1 MNNEQVNKFVSDI
14 LSIRSNSFDRSAI
27 PNIKRGLHGTTESYA
42 YPYVLPLLPEGAS
55 KKDQKAALY
64 VAGLIATFGDIAP
77 ASEYTPLGK
86 WLAFSDTFDTG
97 VISRRVDVIHT
108 QDLEEAVLSIAR
120 LLTICKNSTHPL
132 SWGDIA
138 RTIFHWGNGTT
149 QASED
154 ARMSIAR
161 NYYSNL

>member
-1 MNNEQVNKFVSDI
+1 MNNDQVNKFVSDI
-14 LSIRSNSFDRSAI
+14 LTIRSNTFDKSAI
-27 PNIKRGLHGTTESYA
+27 PNIKRGLYETTEAYA
-42 YPYVLPLLPEGAS
+42 YPYVLPLLPKDTS

-64 VAGLIATFGDIAP
+64 VAGLIATYKEVAP
-77 ASEYTPLGK
+77 ASEYTSFGK
-86 WLAFSDTFDTG
+86 WLAIADTSDTD
-97 VISRRVDVIHT
+97 VIATRVNIIHT
-108 QDLEEAVLSIAR
+108 QDIEEAVMSISR
-120 LLTICKNSTHPL
+120 LLSICKNKTIPL

-149 QASED
+149 KTSQD